1 MNVSFFDWKKVT
13 KKSEKWW
20 FCMGILRI
28 KHENEKKMCKILQNN
43 EKKMKQDYKKSLWNK
58 KKVIDKITFLR

>member
-13 KKSEKWW
+13 KKSEEWW

-43 EKKMKQDYKKSLWNK
+43 MLFFTEHYKKSLCCD
-58 KKVIDKITFLR
+58 KKVIDKQ

>member
-1 MNVSFFDWKKVT
+1 
-13 KKSEKWW
+13 
-20 FCMGILRI
+20 MGILRI